1 MNAAAAGTPQTG
13 RRRFGS
19 FLELVGRAVDEGV
32 DGAGMPDAIGPA
44 FRTVLAEDDWLH
56 AEFAQPDPDR
66 YQQYLLYCDARRRF
80 SIVSFV
86 WGPGQST
93 PVHDHGVWGMVGVL
107 RGSEI
112 SENFE
117 LRDGAL
123 VKTSEDVLTPGQIIS
138 FTPEGGDIH
147 RVRNAYADRTS
158 VSIHIYGGD
167 IGSIERSVFG
177 ADGGRKPFIS
187 GYASSRLPNF
197 WGAT

>member
-1 MNAAAAGTPQTG
+1 MNAAAAGTPPTG

-32 DGAGMPDAIGPA
+32 DGAGMPGAIGPA
-44 FRTVLAEDDWLH
+44 FRTVLAEDDWLQP
-56 AEFAQPDPDR
+56 EFARPDPDH

-138 FTPEGGDIH
+138 FTPERGDIH

-177 ADGGRKPFIS
+177 ADGVCKPFIS

-197 WGAT
+197 WGAA